1 MAVSNA
7 KNMQNPLILIV
18 DDIPRNLQVLGN
30 ILKNE
35 GYETAVATSGKQAL
49 ATIDKAKPDLILLD
63 IMMPEMDGFE
73 VCNEIKSNV
82 EYKDISIIFLTG
94 KSDADEIVKGFSLG
108 ASDYITKPFQKSE
121 LLARVKTQLE
131 IKAYRDTIEEQNELL
146 NRHNA
151 NKDRL
156 FSIISHDLRSPFQ
169 GLLGLTQMLHEEY
182 DTLEREEISEYIG
195 MIHQSANKFFNLLEN
210 LLQWT
215 IVERGQ
221 IEFNPQSIQISEV
234 IHENIE
240 LYSAVSRNKD
250 IRFEIETDEKLHL
263 HTDLNALH
271 TILRNLISN
280 AIKFSNPGG
289 TITIKAVA
297 EGQYAELGIIDQG
310 IGMEPGRAESIFNIE
325 QMKSSPGTM
334 NEKGSGLG
342 LLITKSLV
350 ERGGG
355 SIRVESTPGKGT
367 AFYFTQ
373 PAVEAAYKET

>member
-1 MAVSNA
+1 MH
-7 KNMQNPLILIV
+7 NPLILIV

-49 ATIDKAKPDLILLD
+49 ATIEKAKPDLILLD
-63 IMMPEMDGFE
+63 IMMPEMDGYE
-73 VCNEIKSNV
+73 VCRQIKSHTD
-82 EYKDISIIFLTG
+82 YKDIAIIFLTG
-94 KSDADEIVKGFSLG
+94 KSDSGEIVKGFNLG

-121 LLARVKTQLE
+121 LMARVRTQLE
-131 IKAYRDTIEEQNELL
+131 IKAYRDTIEEQNEQL

-169 GLLGLTQMLHEEY
+169 GLLGLTQILHEEL
-182 DTLEREEISEYIG
+182 DTLERDEIIEYIG
-195 MIHQSANKFFNLLEN
+195 MIHQSSSKFYNLLEN

-221 IEFNPQSIQISEV
+221 IDFNPEPIRILDV
-234 IHENIE
+234 ITEIIE
-240 LYSAVSRNKD
+240 LYSAVSRHKD
-250 IRFEIETDEKLHL
+250 IRYEIEADNSLQL
-263 HTDLNALH
+263 YSDLNALQ
-271 TILRNLISN
+271 TILRNLLSN

-289 TITIKAVA
+289 TVKIKATA
-297 EGQYAELGIIDQG
+297 NGQFTELGIIDAG
-310 IGMEPGRAESIFNIE
+310 VGMEPGSAAKIFDIDH
-325 QMKSSPGTM
+325 MKSRPGTQ

-342 LLITKSLV
+342 LLITKSLI

-355 SIRVESTPGKGT
+355 SIRVESTPGEGS

-373 PAVEAAYKET
+373 PASEVTINEARGTL

>member
-1 MAVSNA
+1 MH
-7 KNMQNPLILIV
+7 NPLILIV

-49 ATIDKAKPDLILLD
+49 ATIEKAKPDLILLD
-63 IMMPEMDGFE
+63 IMMPDMDGYE
-73 VCNEIKSNV
+73 VCRQIKSHTD
-82 EYKDISIIFLTG
+82 YKDIAIIFLTG
-94 KSDADEIVKGFSLG
+94 KSDSGEIVKGFNLG

-121 LLARVKTQLE
+121 LMARVRTQLE
-131 IKAYRDTIEEQNELL
+131 IKAYRDTIEEQNEQL

-169 GLLGLTQMLHEEY
+169 GLLGLTQILHEEL
-182 DTLEREEISEYIG
+182 DTLERDEIIEYIG
-195 MIHQSANKFFNLLEN
+195 MIHQSSSKFYNLLEN

-221 IEFNPQSIQISEV
+221 IDFNPEPIRILDV
-234 IHENIE
+234 ITEIIE
-240 LYSAVSRNKD
+240 LYSAVSRHKD
-250 IRFEIETDEKLHL
+250 IRYEIEADNSLQL
-263 HTDLNALH
+263 YSDLNALQ
-271 TILRNLISN
+271 TILRNLLSN

-289 TITIKAVA
+289 TVKIKATA
-297 EGQYAELGIIDQG
+297 NGQFTELGIIDAG
-310 IGMEPGRAESIFNIE
+310 VGMEPGSAAKIFDIDH
-325 QMKSSPGTM
+325 MKSRPGTQ

-342 LLITKSLV
+342 LLITKSLI

-355 SIRVESTPGKGT
+355 SIRVESTPGEGS

-373 PAVEAAYKET
+373 PASEVTINEARGTL

>member
-1 MAVSNA
+1 
-7 KNMQNPLILIV
+7 MQNPLILIV
-18 DDIPRNLQVLGN
+18 DDIPKNLQVLGN

-35 GYETAVATSGKQAL
+35 GYETAAATSGKQAL

-73 VCNEIKSNV
+73 VCTQIKSNPD
-82 EYKDISIIFLTG
+82 YKDISIIFLTG
-94 KSDADEIVKGFSLG
+94 KSDADEIVKGFGLG

-131 IKAYRDTIEEQNELL
+131 IKAYRDTIEGQNEQM

-169 GLLGLTQMLHEEY
+169 GLLGLTQLLHDEY
-182 DTLEREEISEYIG
+182 DTLEKDEISEYIG

-221 IEFNPQSIQISEV
+221 IEFNPQPIRIRDV
-234 IHENIE
+234 VTENIE
-240 LYSAVSRNKD
+240 LYDAVSRKKD
-250 IRFEIETDEKLHL
+250 IRFEIRADESVLMF
-263 HTDLNALH
+263 TDLNALQ
-271 TILRNLISN
+271 TVLRNLFSN

-289 TITIKAVA
+289 TITITAA
-297 EGQYAELGIIDQG
+297 ANGHLTELGVIDRG
-310 IGMEPGRAESIFNIE
+310 IGMDQENAGNIFEIE
-325 QMKSSPGTM
+325 HMKSRPGTM

-342 LLITKSLV
+342 LLITKSLI

-355 SIRVESTPGKGT
+355 SIRLETAIDKGT

-373 PAVEAAYKET
+373 PSAEPAADELQSRMHRD

>member
-1 MAVSNA
+1 MH
-7 KNMQNPLILIV
+7 NPLILIV

-49 ATIDKAKPDLILLD
+49 ATIEKAKPDLILLD
-63 IMMPEMDGFE
+63 IMMPEMDGYE
-73 VCNEIKSNV
+73 VCRQIKSHTD
-82 EYKDISIIFLTG
+82 YKDIAIIFLTG
-94 KSDADEIVKGFSLG
+94 KSDSGEIVKGFNLG

-121 LLARVKTQLE
+121 LMARVRTQLE
-131 IKAYRDTIEEQNELL
+131 IKAYRDTIEEQNEQL

-169 GLLGLTQMLHEEY
+169 GLLGLTQILHEEL
-182 DTLEREEISEYIG
+182 DTLERDEIIEYIG
-195 MIHQSANKFFNLLEN
+195 MIHQSSSKFYNLLEN

-221 IEFNPQSIQISEV
+221 IDFNPEPIRILDV
-234 IHENIE
+234 ITEIIE
-240 LYSAVSRNKD
+240 LYSAVSRHKD
-250 IRFEIETDEKLHL
+250 IRYEIEADNSLQL
-263 HTDLNALH
+263 YSDLNALQ
-271 TILRNLISN
+271 TILRNLVSN

-289 TITIKAVA
+289 TVKIKATA
-297 EGQYAELGIIDQG
+297 NGQFTELGIIDAG
-310 IGMEPGRAESIFNIE
+310 VGMEPGSAAKIFDIDH
-325 QMKSSPGTM
+325 MKSRPGTQ

-342 LLITKSLV
+342 LLITKSLI

-355 SIRVESTPGKGT
+355 SIRVESTPGEGS

-373 PAVEAAYKET
+373 PASEVTINEARGTL

>member
-1 MAVSNA
+1 MH
-7 KNMQNPLILIV
+7 NPLILIV

-35 GYETAVATSGKQAL
+35 GYETAVATNGKEAL
-49 ATIDKAKPDLILLD
+49 ASINKAKPDLILLD
-63 IMMPEMDGFE
+63 IMMPEMDGYE
-73 VCNEIKSNV
+73 VCSQIKSNPDN
-82 EYKDISIIFLTG
+82 KDIAVIFLTG
-94 KSDADEIVKGFSLG
+94 KSDSDEIVKGFSLG

-121 LLARVKTQLE
+121 LMARVKTQLE
-131 IKAYRDTIEEQNELL
+131 IKAYRDTIEEQNEQL

-169 GLLGLTQMLHEEY
+169 GLLGLTQILHEEL
-182 DTLEREEISEYIG
+182 DTLERDEIIEYIG
-195 MIHQSANKFFNLLEN
+195 MIHQSSSKFYTLLEN

-221 IEFNPQSIQISEV
+221 IDFNPEPIRILDV
-234 IHENIE
+234 ITEIIE
-240 LYSAVSRNKD
+240 LYSAVSLNKD
-250 IRFEIETDEKLHL
+250 IRFEIEADDTLHL
-263 HTDLNALH
+263 YTDLNALQ
-271 TILRNLISN
+271 TILRNLVSN

-289 TITIKAVA
+289 TVKIQATAN
-297 EGQYAELGIIDQG
+297 GQFTELGIIDAG
-310 IGMEPGRAESIFNIE
+310 VGMEPDNAAKIFDIE
-325 QMKSSPGTM
+325 HMKSRPGTQ

-342 LLITKSLV
+342 LLITKSLI

-355 SIRVESTPGKGT
+355 TIRLESTPGKGS

-373 PAVEAAYKET
+373 PSSEITINGA

>member
-1 MAVSNA
+1 
-7 KNMQNPLILIV
+7 MQNPLILIV

-49 ATIDKAKPDLILLD
+49 ATIEKAKPDLILLD

-73 VCNEIKSNV
+73 VCTEIKSNPD
-82 EYKDISIIFLTG
+82 YKDISIIFLTG

-121 LLARVKTQLE
+121 LMARVKTQLE

-195 MIHQSANKFFNLLEN
+195 MIHQSADKFFNLLEN

-221 IEFNPQSIQISEV
+221 IEFNPQP
-234 IHENIE
+234 IHIRDVVTENIE
-240 LYSAVSRNKD
+240 LYDAVTRKKN
-250 IRFEIETDEKLHL
+250 IRFEIQADENLHL
-263 HTDLNALH
+263 FTDLNALQ
-271 TILRNLISN
+271 TVLRNLISN

-289 TITIKAVA
+289 TITITAA
-297 EGQYAELGIIDQG
+297 MNGHFTELGVIDQG
-310 IGMEPGRAESIFNIE
+310 IGMDPENAGNIFEIE
-325 QMKSSPGTM
+325 HMKSRPGTM

-355 SIRVESTPGKGT
+355 SIRVVTTPGEGT

-373 PAVEAAYKET
+373 PSAEPAF

>member
-1 MAVSNA
+1 MH
-7 KNMQNPLILIV
+7 NPLILIV

-63 IMMPEMDGFE
+63 IMMPEMDGYE
-73 VCNEIKSNV
+73 VCRQIKSHTD
-82 EYKDISIIFLTG
+82 YKDIAIIFLTG
-94 KSDADEIVKGFSLG
+94 KSDSDEIVKGFSLG

-121 LLARVKTQLE
+121 LMARVKTQLE
-131 IKAYRDTIEEQNELL
+131 IKAYRDTIEEQNEQL

-169 GLLGLTQMLHEEY
+169 GLLGLTQILHEEL
-182 DTLEREEISEYIG
+182 DTMERDEISEYIG
-195 MIHQSANKFFNLLEN
+195 MIHQSSSKFYNLLEN

-215 IVERGQ
+215 ILERGQ
-221 IEFNPQSIQISEV
+221 IDFNPEPIRILNV
-234 IHENIE
+234 ITEIIE
-240 LYSAVSRNKD
+240 LYSAVSRHKD
-250 IRFEIETDEKLHL
+250 IRFEIEADAGIHL
-263 HTDLNALH
+263 YSDLNALQ
-271 TILRNLISN
+271 TILRNLVSN

-289 TITIKAVA
+289 TVLIKATA
-297 EGQYAELGIIDQG
+297 NGQFTELGVIDAG
-310 IGMEPGRAESIFNIE
+310 VGMEPESAAKIFNIE
-325 QMKSSPGTM
+325 HMKSRPGTQ

-342 LLITKSLV
+342 LLITKSLI

-355 SIRVESTPGKGT
+355 AIRVESTPGKGS

-373 PAVEAAYKET
+373 PASEVAINEI

>member
-1 MAVSNA
+1 MH
-7 KNMQNPLILIV
+7 NPLILIV

-35 GYETAVATSGKQAL
+35 GYETAVATNGKEAL
-49 ATIDKAKPDLILLD
+49 ASINKAKPDLILLD
-63 IMMPEMDGFE
+63 IMMPEMDGYE
-73 VCNEIKSNV
+73 VCSQIKSNPDN
-82 EYKDISIIFLTG
+82 KDIAVIFLTG
-94 KSDADEIVKGFSLG
+94 KSDSDEIVKGFSLG

-121 LLARVKTQLE
+121 LMARVKTQLE
-131 IKAYRDTIEEQNELL
+131 IKAYRDTIEEQNEQL

-169 GLLGLTQMLHEEY
+169 GLLGLTQILHEEL
-182 DTLEREEISEYIG
+182 DTLERDEIIEYIG
-195 MIHQSANKFFNLLEN
+195 MIHQSSSKFYTLLEN

-221 IEFNPQSIQISEV
+221 IDFNPEPIRILDV
-234 IHENIE
+234 ITEIIE
-240 LYSAVSRNKD
+240 LYSAVSLNKD
-250 IRFEIETDEKLHL
+250 IRFEIEADDTLHL
-263 HTDLNALH
+263 YTDLNALQ
-271 TILRNLISN
+271 TILRNLVSN

-289 TITIKAVA
+289 TVKIKATA
-297 EGQYAELGIIDQG
+297 NGQFTELGIIDAG
-310 IGMEPGRAESIFNIE
+310 VGMEPDNAAKIFDIE
-325 QMKSSPGTM
+325 HMKSRPGTQ

-342 LLITKSLV
+342 LLITKSLI

-355 SIRVESTPGKGT
+355 TIRLESTPGKGS

-373 PAVEAAYKET
+373 PSSEITINGA

>member
-1 MAVSNA
+1 MH
-7 KNMQNPLILIV
+7 NPLILIV

-63 IMMPEMDGFE
+63 IMMPEMDGYE
-73 VCNEIKSNV
+73 VCRQIKSHTD
-82 EYKDISIIFLTG
+82 YKDIAIIFLTG
-94 KSDADEIVKGFSLG
+94 KSDSDEIVKGFSLG

-121 LLARVKTQLE
+121 LMARVKTQLE
-131 IKAYRDTIEEQNELL
+131 IKAYRDTIEEQNEQL

-169 GLLGLTQMLHEEY
+169 GLLGLTQILHEEL
-182 DTLEREEISEYIG
+182 DTMEHDEISEYIG
-195 MIHQSANKFFNLLEN
+195 MIHQSSSKFYNLLEN

-221 IEFNPQSIQISEV
+221 IDFNPEPIRILNV
-234 IHENIE
+234 ITEIIE
-240 LYSAVSRNKD
+240 LYSAVSRHKD
-250 IRFEIETDEKLHL
+250 IRYEIEADGSLHL
-263 HTDLNALH
+263 YSDLNALQ
-271 TILRNLISN
+271 TILRNLVSN

-289 TITIKAVA
+289 TVKIKATA
-297 EGQYAELGIIDQG
+297 NGQFTELGIIDAG
-310 IGMEPGRAESIFNIE
+310 VGMEPDSAAKIFDIE
-325 QMKSSPGTM
+325 HMKSRPGTQ

-342 LLITKSLV
+342 LLITKSLI

-355 SIRVESTPGKGT
+355 SIRVESTPGKGS

-373 PAVEAAYKET
+373 PASEVTINEV